1 MTKQTMNELIAQN
14 SLDPVVS
21 EQNRATI
28 MDVGEALRQVVNENF
43 PQLRYPVVAGGPIRD
58 TIFGLP
64 IKDFDIFFDTSVFED
79 EEREDIALLLIAM
92 VCEKLG
98 EHEYPE
104 LRNCRFG
111 MVGHNDGYAV
121 GEGEDRKVPF
131 VVYENY
137 PYESPPGE
145 WIPGQLDLDELVLA
159 APPPRPY
166 AFPMLQVIGHKD
178 DRLRTEPVAFL
189 EYFDYGLVRGLFDPN
204 DMTFAFH
211 DSLQET
217 LLSREIPYNNQK
229 TLNRVTNFF
238 DKMYGPVGGRELA
251 TSFKVVDTRPKE
263 VPLPEVPFEDK
274 MKTLASYGRLF
285 GAGTQSKYYQYVVAD
300 NQFLAGDQWRIID

>member
-14 SLDPVVS
+14 SLDTVVS

-28 MDVGEALRQVVNENF
+28 MDIGEALRQVVNENF
-43 PQLRYPVVAGGPIRD
+43 PQLRYPVVAGGAIRD

-98 EHEYPE
+98 QHEYPE

-137 PYESPPGE
+137 PFKVAEEAGWNWE
-145 WIPGQLDLDELVLA
+145 QNMWNEVEA

-178 DRLRTEPVAFL
+178 DRLRTEPVEFL

-211 DSLQET
+211 DSLAET
-217 LLSREIPYNNQK
+217 LLSREIPCSNQK

-238 DKMYGPVGGRELA
+238 DKMYGLVRGPELA
-251 TSFKVVDTRPKE
+251 ASFKVVDTRPKE
-263 VPLPEVPFEDK
+263 VPPVDVPFEA
-274 MKTLASYGRLF
+274 KTTTLSSWAEYF
-285 GAGTQSKYYQYVVAD
+285 PVAKPVKYIRPHD
-300 NQFLAGDQWRIID
+300 PLPLW

>member
-1 MTKQTMNELIAQN
+1 MKTMNELIAQN

-43 PQLRYPVVAGGPIRD
+43 PQLRYPVIAGGAIRD

-98 EHEYPE
+98 EHEYPN

-137 PYESPPGE
+137 PYEEPVQE
-145 WIPGQLDLDELVLA
+145 WIPDQNMWNEAEAVPD
-159 APPPRPY
+159 PRPY

-189 EYFDYGLVRGLFDPN
+189 EYFDYDLVRGLFDPN
-204 DMTFAFH
+204 DMKFAFH
-211 DSLQET
+211 PSLEQT
-217 LLSREIPYNNQK
+217 ILSREISYNNQK
-229 TLNRVTNFF
+229 TLYRVTDFF
-238 DKMYGPVGGRELA
+238 NKMYGPRGGPQLA
-251 TSFKVVDTRPKE
+251 ASFKVIDTRPKE
-263 VPLPEVPFEDK
+263 VPPVDVPFEDK
-274 MKTLASYGRLF
+274 I
-285 GAGTQSKYYQYVVAD
+285 GA
-300 NQFLAGDQWRIID
+300 LLRPGDILMRPGDILNIENCQWRIID